1 MILSPN
7 ENALIDESLRK
18 VGATFNSLLYISGG
32 EDIDENKIIEA
43 LSMSIAD
50 LELAQA
56 PLITARNMVR
66 IRKEQDNNDKRIE
79 PNGSNAEGYH
89 RSSIE
94 SY

>member
-18 VGATFNSLLYISGG
+18 VEATFNSLLYISGG

-66 IRKEQDNNDKRIE
+66 TRKEQDNND
-79 PNGSNAEGYH
+79 
-89 RSSIE
+89 
-94 SY
+94 

>member
-1 MILSPN
+1 MKLSPN

-50 LELAQA
+50 LELARQS
-56 PLITARNMVR
+56 LITVLNKVR
-66 IRKEQDNNDKRIE
+66 EQGDE
-79 PNGSNAEGYH
+79 
-89 RSSIE
+89 
-94 SY
+94 

>member
-18 VGATFNSLLYISGG
+18 VEATFNSLLYISGG

-50 LELAQA
+50 LELAQQ
-56 PLITARNMVR
+56 PLITVRNKVNER
-66 IRKEQDNNDKRIE
+66 RKER
-79 PNGSNAEGYH
+79 
-89 RSSIE
+89 
-94 SY
+94 

>member
-1 MILSPN
+1 MNLSPN

-18 VGATFNSLLYISGG
+18 VEATFNSLLYISGD

-66 IRKEQDNNDKRIE
+66 TRKEQDNN
-79 PNGSNAEGYH
+79 G
-89 RSSIE
+89 
-94 SY
+94 

>member
-1 MILSPN
+1 MNLSPN

-18 VGATFNSLLYISGG
+18 VEATFNSLLYISGD
-32 EDIDENKIIEA
+32 ENIDESKIIEA

-66 IRKEQDNNDKRIE
+66 TRKEQDNN
-79 PNGSNAEGYH
+79 G
-89 RSSIE
+89 
-94 SY
+94 

>member
-1 MILSPN
+1 MKLSPN

-18 VGATFNSLLYISGG
+18 VEATFNSLLYISGD
-32 EDIDENKIIEA
+32 ENIDESKIIEA

-66 IRKEQDNNDKRIE
+66 TRKEQDNNGFVATKKR
-79 PNGSNAEGYH
+79 N
-89 RSSIE
+89 
-94 SY
+94 

>member
-18 VGATFNSLLYISGG
+18 IEATLNSLLYISGG

-50 LELAQA
+50 LELAQQ
-56 PLITARNMVR
+56 PLITVRNKVR
-66 IRKEQDNNDKRIE
+66 ERKEDNN
-79 PNGSNAEGYH
+79 G
-89 RSSIE
+89 
-94 SY
+94 

>member
-18 VGATFNSLLYISGG
+18 VEATFNSLLYISGG

-50 LELAQA
+50 LELAQQ
-56 PLITARNMVR
+56 PLITVRNKVR
-66 IRKEQDNNDKRIE
+66 ERE
-79 PNGSNAEGYH
+79 
-89 RSSIE
+89 
-94 SY
+94 

>member
-18 VGATFNSLLYISGG
+18 VGATFNLLLYMSGG

-50 LELAQA
+50 LELAQQ
-56 PLITARNMVR
+56 PLITVRNKVR
-66 IRKEQDNNDKRIE
+66 ERKEDNN
-79 PNGSNAEGYH
+79 G
-89 RSSIE
+89 
-94 SY
+94 

>member
-1 MILSPN
+1 MNLSPN

-50 LELAQA
+50 LELAQQ
-56 PLITARNMVR
+56 PLITVRNKVR
-66 IRKEQDNNDKRIE
+66 ERKEDNND
-79 PNGSNAEGYH
+79 
-89 RSSIE
+89 
-94 SY
+94 

>member
-50 LELAQA
+50 LEFAQQ
-56 PLITARNMVR
+56 PLITVRNKVR
-66 IRKEQDNNDKRIE
+66 ERKEDNN
-79 PNGSNAEGYH
+79 G
-89 RSSIE
+89 
-94 SY
+94 

>member
-18 VGATFNSLLYISGG
+18 VGATFNLLLYISGG

-50 LELAQA
+50 LELAQQ
-56 PLITARNMVR
+56 PLITVRNKVR
-66 IRKEQDNNDKRIE
+66 ERKEDNN
-79 PNGSNAEGYH
+79 G
-89 RSSIE
+89 
-94 SY
+94 